1 MDPPPPKRPPPK
13 SIVDTKFNV
22 SRLLFPKNKKL
33 DMVKEA
39 VVGDIMKSLSSG
51 MTKKLRAEHSA
62 EEKKKLNKE
71 FWEFVKSLFD
81 ANEQFTAAQMGEV
94 AKSVYDELKNK
105 GLVAL
110 EYGLRGGNIHDALN
124 WKDPLGEFRQTVGRK
139 KLQPLAKEFVP
150 PPPPRSY
157 PRTLDAF
164 KTEYP
169 FLWTPYSKRAR
180 DLGVSEPNIINNRNR
195 LIDVFLDKGGKSKFD
210 VRVIREAV
218 ESGIRS
224 LFSGTGGLYKDTL
237 VPEWRKKTNKLKEE
251 LKDPKAAERIEKIV
265 SLSPYEV
272 YQKAIVDKFK
282 YDKSVPRVPPNVVED
297 GWIEKIKRIYRGD
310 EKLKGLGKMCGGARM
325 EKQGEDYVIVE
336 GLGDDM
342 EVIQR
347 FRTKK
352 AALDYLNE
360 ESKRQQIARRA
371 PPQAAPSEEP
381 DAFDELDEL
390 HSQMRP
396 TKRQKTGK
404 GVTLSKKAF
413 VKEHKNLLKVLKK
426 GKKSDL
432 LREAKSQSKELA
444 KVMKGKG
451 DEGSDEE
458 MKRLTQ
464 EVSKVGFQASPSPP
478 RARAPRRATPPPDVG
493 LKRIV
498 KKVGKKRKIEEVG
511 RGKYK
516 GGYEP
521 PTTLGP
527 KTHIIDQD
535 TTGLPAD
542 VIANLPKSP
551 AYRGMY
557 IAEWKMKN
565 VPGYAEKQRPFI
577 ERNEAIR
584 QKSFDYLN
592 SPEYKA
598 VREKAEAFD
607 VGNLFSDEDGKFE
620 VKALPF
626 PVQWLTPQQKA
637 KIEEYQSTISQNI
650 PSAMDIYQSQE
661 FNAKQEAMEKE
672 REKSPF
678 NWINK
683 ILIGIGDV
691 AANLPIMPS
700 FFKDIYKTMAPPGS
714 LYNPTQKRRT
724 TPEEVLE
731 RRLAARQAELEA
743 ADTPEQ
749 RALIERQKVERGA
762 EAKKYSDALA
772 AEKAKVDALSGM
784 GKCGGAKWKI
794 EVGSPQ
800 HWAVYRNGVMVKQ
813 YRSKAKAE
821 EAVQDQKVKEVEYIK
836 KILMSNL
843 PQAEKW
849 RLMSIYGELG
859 TSPVRKEGDYS
870 AFARPTVE
878 LAAEHPKIKKRLAE
892 QEEED
897 APRPPKVKRSI
908 YKPIDL
914 DGRGR
919 KCGGDLL
926 SQLKREAAQSVTK

>member
-1 MDPPPPKRPPPK
+1 MSKDPIPLERAEAQRRALYASEKK
-13 SIVDTKFNV
+13 GSGVSS
-22 SRLLFPKNKKL
+22 SRLATVAP
-33 DMVKEA
+33 MPSVYEIPGQRQP
-39 VVGDIMKSLSSG
+39 VGDRQRIQSLTSLRRHMG
-51 MTKKLRAEHSA
+51 QLRAERDYQQTHGRTNA
-62 EEKKKLNKE
+62 EARHTTIRTPRAVRGPEEPRNRTE
-71 FWEFVKSLFD
+71 RR
-81 ANEQFTAAQMGEV
+81 APTTAEDPTGG
-94 AKSVYDELKNK
+94 K
-105 GLVAL
+105 GCV
-110 EYGLRGGNIHDALN
+110 GGNIQDALK

-180 DLGVSEPNIINNRNR
+180 DLGVSEPDIINNRNR

-237 VPEWRKKTNKLKEE
+237 VPEWRKKINKLKEE
-251 LKDPKAAERIEKIV
+251 LKDPKAEEKIEKIV

-297 GWIEKIKRIYRGD
+297 GWIEKVKRIYRGD

-371 PPQAAPSEEP
+371 PPQAEEP

-426 GKKSDL
+426 GKKSEL
-432 LREAKSQSKELA
+432 LREAKDQSKELA

-458 MKRLTQ
+458 MKRLTE
-464 EVSKVGFQASPSPP
+464 EVSKVGFQAPPSPP

-511 RGKYK
+511 RGKNWIQEAMKGVKKGALTAQAKRAHLKPEEFAEKVLEKPENYAK
-516 GGYEP
+516 KTRKRAQFLVNITGGYEP

-527 KTHIIDQD
+527 KTRIIDQD

-584 QKSFDYLN
+584 QKSADVVN
-592 SPEYKA
+592 SPEYRAAKDA
-598 VREKAEAFD
+598 AAGFD

-620 VKALPF
+620 IKALPF

-637 KIEEYQSTISQNI
+637 KIEEYQTTISQNI
-650 PSAMDIYQSQE
+650 PNAMDIYQSRE

-691 AANLPIMPS
+691 AANLPIIPS

-714 LYNPTQKRRT
+714 LYNPTQKIRT
-724 TPEEVLE
+724 SPEEVLA
-731 RRLAARQAELEA
+731 RRLEARQSELEA

-749 RALIERQKVERGA
+749 RALIERQMAEREK

-813 YRSKAKAE
+813 YRSKAKA
-821 EAVQDQKVKEVEYIK
+821 
-836 KILMSNL
+836 
-843 PQAEKW
+843 
-849 RLMSIYGELG
+849 
-859 TSPVRKEGDYS
+859 
-870 AFARPTVE
+870 
-878 LAAEHPKIKKRLAE
+878 
-892 QEEED
+892 
-897 APRPPKVKRSI
+897 
-908 YKPIDL
+908 
-914 DGRGR
+914 
-919 KCGGDLL
+919 
-926 SQLKREAAQSVTK
+926 